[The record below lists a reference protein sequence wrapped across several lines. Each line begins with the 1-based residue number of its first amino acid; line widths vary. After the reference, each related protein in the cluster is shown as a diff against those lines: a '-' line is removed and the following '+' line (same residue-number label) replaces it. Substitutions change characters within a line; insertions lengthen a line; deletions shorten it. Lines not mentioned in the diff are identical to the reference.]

1 MRRPV
6 TSLLMVLFG
15 LVLSTVTT
23 RAQVSERR
31 LTSDAEFPEGFSLV
45 AGLREMPD
53 GRLMISDAIGQML
66 MFADMDTGEM
76 EIIGREG
83 RGPQEY
89 RTPDALFPLPG
100 DSTLFVDLGNGRLTV
115 LGPNGGFGE
124 TRPIARDI
132 RGQLVAILPR
142 GVDAQGRV
150 YFQPLAFG
158 GGRPGAG
165 LPDSAMIA
173 RWDRR
178 TDVIDTLGA
187 VKLEER
193 IFERSG
199 SANNQSVRLRQV
211 PMSSQDAWNVA
222 PNGRVVVARSPE
234 YYVEWIGDG
243 AHQRGPTVD
252 FDPVRVRTA
261 EKESWVESRGRGGL
275 RIGVTIENGVR
286 QMSFGRGA
294 GNSDR
299 PDISGYEWPET
310 MPAFTTGAAVNVD
323 LNGNAWVRRSVRIGN
338 NQVYDVF
345 GADGELAERI
355 ILPAGRQVVGFGENT
370 VYAVYFD
377 EFDLQWLE
385 RYPM

>member
-6 TSLLMVLFG
+6 TSLLMILFG
-15 LVLSTVTT
+15 LVLSAVTT
-23 RAQVSERR
+23 HAQTERR
-31 LTSDAEFPEGFSLV
+31 LTADAEFPEGFSLLS
-45 AGLREMPD
+45 GLREMPD
-53 GRLMISDAIGQML
+53 GRLMISDAIGQLL

-83 RGPQEY
+83 QGPQEY

-115 LGPNGGFGE
+115 LGPNGEFGE

-150 YFQPLAFG
+150 YFQPLSF
-158 GGRPGAG
+158 GRPGSD

-193 IFERSG
+193 SLERSG
-199 SANNQSVRLRQV
+199 SANNLSVRLRQV
-211 PMSSQDAWNVA
+211 PMSPQDAWNVA

-243 AHQRGPTVD
+243 VHQRGPTVN

-261 EKESWVESRGRGGL
+261 EKEFWVESRGRGGL

-286 QMSFGRGA
+286 QMNFGRGA
-294 GNSDR
+294 GSGDR
-299 PDISGYEWPET
+299 PDISGYSWPET
-310 MPAFTTGAAVNVD
+310 MPAFTTGAAVDVD
-323 LNGNAWVRRSVRIGN
+323 LNGNAWVRRSLRIGS

-345 GADGELAERI
+345 GVDGELAERI
-355 ILPAGRQVVGFGENT
+355 IFPAGRQVVGFGENT

-385 RYPM
+385 RYSM

>member
-53 GRLMISDAIGQML
+53 GRLMISDAIGQIL
-66 MFADMDTGEM
+66 MFADMDSGEM

-150 YFQPLAFG
+150 YFQPFAFG

-178 TDVIDTLGA
+178 TDVIDTIGA
-187 VKLEER
+187 VKLQER
-193 IFERSG
+193 RMETSG
-199 SANNQSVRLRQV
+199 SANNQTVRLRQV
-211 PMSSQDAWNVA
+211 PMSAQDAWNVA
-222 PNGRVVVARSPE
+222 PDGRVAVARSPE
-234 YYVEWIGDG
+234 YYLEWIGDG
-243 AHQRGPTVD
+243 TRERGPTMD

-261 EKESWVESRGRGGL
+261 EKEFWVESRGRGGL

-345 GADGELAERI
+345 GIDGELAERI

-377 EFDLQWLE
+377 ELDLQWLE